1 MGRTIVQDY
10 GVLEDAKVVQDDE
23 KYLVVKAV
31 IASEIVHQYADG
43 WAYKPADELEKATW
57 TADGR
62 WVKALS
68 HPQGPAIINVRDV
81 HGRMENPVFRKDLI
95 DPKTRRP
102 CRRGIEVDI
111 RFFKNRAE
119 ADVLDK
125 VRKGE
130 LRDNSIGFSCDKD
143 WTGGEFQGKH
153 YDYVQRNILIDHLAA
168 PIVKGRC
175 PAPYCGINVD
185 SVEADV
191 WEETEDSIR
200 SGHGDKAKFDKDSFR
215 TIDITG
221 GVKAVVACP
230 KGKYE
235 NGKCTVGMESQSFIF
250 DKSKFTVEQAKA
262 WFEKHHAKD
271 SDSLAAYFD
280 CPVCRSIDDVGPL
293 EAGKRL
299 MKQYGADVLDV
310 IEGHNA
316 AAEDYKAAR
325 RAADDLSVQEINAK
339 IQVLYDRKDEAVKKQ
354 RELWAKKEKEV
365 VMTPEQEQLSRD
377 LEGLDAE
384 IKAFRELM
392 AKKIVEGANTEP
404 HTATPTAANDSG
416 DVLARNRKALQDIK
430 VYLDVF

>member
-1 MGRTIVQDY
+1 
-10 GVLEDAKVVQDDE
+10 
-23 KYLVVKAV
+23 VVKAV

-62 WVKALS
+62 WVKSLS
-68 HPQGPAIINVRDV
+68 HPQGPSIINVRDV

-95 DPKTRRP
+95 DPKTKRP

-111 RFFKNRAE
+111 RFFKDRTE
-119 ADVLDK
+119 ADVLEK

-191 WEETEDSIR
+191 WEENEDSIR

-250 DKSKFTVEQAKA
+250 DKTKFTVEQAKA

-271 SDSLAAYFD
+271 SAELTEYFD

-293 EAGKRL
+293 EAGRRL
-299 MKQYGADVLDV
+299 LKQYGADVLEV
-310 IEGHNA
+310 IEGHKPPTTVND
-316 AAEDYKAAR
+316 EMT
-325 RAADDLSVQEINAK
+325 LLVINSK
-339 IQVLYDRKDEAVKKQ
+339 IDELYDKKDGLMKQ
-354 RELWAKKEKEV
+354 QRAMWSANQKSIEVDPEQAKLSRELED
-365 VMTPEQEQLSRD
+365 LD
-377 LEGLDAE
+377 LEIRAFKELK
-384 IKAFRELM
+384 IKR
-392 AKKIVEGANTEP
+392 IVEGNGAKPEAP
-404 HTATPTAANDSG
+404 EKKKDADEKDDA
-416 DVLARNRKALQDIK
+416 LARNRKALQDIK